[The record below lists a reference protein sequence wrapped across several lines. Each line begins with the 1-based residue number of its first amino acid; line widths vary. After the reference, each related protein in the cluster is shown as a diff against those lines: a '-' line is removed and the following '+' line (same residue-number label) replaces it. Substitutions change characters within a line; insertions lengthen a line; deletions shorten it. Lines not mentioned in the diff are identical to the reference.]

1 MRTKIK
7 ISPSK
12 LYSCADDVF
21 VLLATA
27 SMIQHGLSQVVPYS
41 PINTYN
47 VETYISVIDSVRE
60 LRQPIFERETH
71 QGVFVQIVY
80 AVHPIVKSKTL
91 VDESKSIT
99 K

>member
-1 MRTKIK
+1 MRTKIKK

-12 LYSCADDVF
+12 LYSCADDVY

-27 SMIQHGLSQVVPYS
+27 SMIQHGLNQVVPYS
-41 PINTYN
+41 PTHTYN
-47 VETYISVIDSVRE
+47 VETYISVTDSVRE

-80 AVHPIVKSKTL
+80 AVHTL
-91 VDESKSIT
+91 NRKMEVQHFQL
-99 K
+99 